1 MTYFADLTEVQSSNI
16 AAIGE
21 RDGCLIVKFKNGTA
35 YRYPEMAS
43 AMDEMIGAESMG
55 KFFHQRLAFAKC
67 EKLCSKGCW
76 SPAVDKRGLCKAC
89 LNKVN
94 K

>member
-1 MTYFADLTEVQSSNI
+1 MTYLDDLTEVQSSNI

-21 RDGCLIVKFKNGTA
+21 RDGHLIVRFNNGVA
-35 YRYPEMAS
+35 YRYPERART
-43 AMDEMIGAESMG
+43 MDEMIAAESMG
-55 KFFHQRLAFAKC
+55 KFFHQNLAFAKC

-76 SPAVDKRGLCKAC
+76 SPVVDKCGLCQAC
-89 LNKVN
+89 LDKVN